1 MPHKS
6 AMAHNHLNTYCHNIL
21 VNYHFVSSLCPLFL
35 LEYSFILS
43 AKDSQ
48 RRLSAQLFNV
58 SPSMWSTVFAFS
70 GSGLSQKA
78 SATNRLTNKYLGYPS
93 LHNATLG

>member
-1 MPHKS
+1 LY
-6 AMAHNHLNTYCHNIL
+6 HNNLANGLGYQNNQL
-21 VNYHFVSSLCPLFL
+21 LPSFCPLFL

-48 RRLSAQLFNV
+48 RKLSAQLFKV

-70 GSGLSQKA
+70 GSELSQKA
-78 SATNRLTNKYLGYPS
+78 SATNRLTKRYLG
-93 LHNATLG
+93 